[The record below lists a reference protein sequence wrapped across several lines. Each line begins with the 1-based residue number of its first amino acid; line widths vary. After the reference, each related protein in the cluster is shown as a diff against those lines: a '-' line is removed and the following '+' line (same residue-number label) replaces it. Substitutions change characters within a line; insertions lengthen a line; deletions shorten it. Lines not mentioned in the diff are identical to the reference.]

1 MSLREAIREAVGDRG
16 TRAWNAVQIVSGSAT
31 NARNRELLTFD
42 TVGSNGAKVHTA
54 FHAMVHTDDD
64 LLAALAEHLGRLR
77 PAWADGDGVAL
88 LSESNTVYGTS
99 YRGPAQAGDRTRF
112 QVSAQT
118 SRPPLARALRMT
130 FPLHVSRLRRV
141 SDAARRTGTSP
152 QGSGSS
158 ETSIN
163 RDQPAA
169 VTDHVPSLAPDL
181 TPAIVELTLANILRA
196 IRRERIS
203 AVGIFTTDKRDYLFL
218 SREIVRTAPD
228 VLLFTTEAD
237 LLFVHRDYGSF
248 IRGTIVASSYPLF
261 SGSQWL
267 TNPEL
272 APLVREQFP
281 TMTAQGIYNAALV
294 LLDPGRRHDLG
305 DESARPSPALPLI
318 DYAALDGSA
327 PCASAPS
334 ASASSPRT
342 VPPIWISVV
351 GRDAL
356 WPLSVDHCS
365 PAKGTSAGY
374 MVTPQSAA
382 GGAAPIPAS
391 YIRPPAL
398 AWLLLVLVSLAAG
411 LHGLAYLISVL
422 PRERR
427 SGGRL
432 GALLMAPQQWL
443 SQLARREVP
452 LARLF
457 ESPVAQRGG
466 ETLLEEPVHIE
477 RRRFLL
483 ICFTALGLVVLWMW
497 HLQTAWRTGAF
508 PQPGWWGVVVAL
520 FILVVGA
527 GFVLTILDRAS
538 VVGRLLQR
546 RTRTEAAALPA
557 RPSPHALIATGA
569 AVLMA
574 IPAIAAAIALW
585 RVQRDVSHAPWWQ
598 AQLLLARTL
607 SPDNWVSQ
615 APMVLGMAALLY
627 VWAFWN
633 ARQLSMRGDAYDPD
647 SGLFRLL
654 GGELTP
660 RELRGAA
667 DSTADR
673 EPLRSE
679 LAAIL
684 ASPWRRTRLR
694 LLMTALA
701 VTLLY
706 AASTRDSGFGIDG
719 LDFSRFAWWTSL
731 LAVFMMAHT
740 VSQTAHLT
748 LLLSRTLKG
757 LGSHA
762 IAPAFTRVAER
773 ALFDWR
779 LSARPSRAWQL
790 GPALMLARGVQNS
803 LAADGSLSTG
813 GSYAA
818 GDSAPVDLDAAGVA
832 LQREPDVAFLRSET
846 WTPLVEVATRAEAA
860 LAARHWPAAPESDA
874 ASPAARAEEL
884 LALLASF
891 VIRDLLS
898 RIVTGLSVA
907 LAMALL
913 LLGAHVLSAFQGR
926 QLFVWLDLALIAALA
941 VVGIG
946 ILVHFEKDRVLS
958 LAWATTPGRVG
969 WSGGLLQRLAI
980 WIGFTLVPILAAR
993 FPELGE
999 NLSAW
1004 LEPLRKA
1011 LP

>member
-1 MSLREAIREAVGDRG
+1 
-16 TRAWNAVQIVSGSAT
+16 
-31 NARNRELLTFD
+31 
-42 TVGSNGAKVHTA
+42 
-54 FHAMVHTDDD
+54 
-64 LLAALAEHLGRLR
+64 
-77 PAWADGDGVAL
+77 
-88 LSESNTVYGTS
+88 
-99 YRGPAQAGDRTRF
+99 
-112 QVSAQT
+112 
-118 SRPPLARALRMT
+118 
-130 FPLHVSRLRRV
+130 V
-141 SDAARRTGTSP
+141 SDAARRSGASS
-152 QGSGSS
+152 QGAGSS

-169 VTDHVPSLAPDL
+169 VTDHIPSLAPEL

-203 AVGIFTTDKRDYLFL
+203 AVGIFTTDKRDFLFL
-218 SREIVRTAPD
+218 SREIVRAAPD
-228 VLLFTTEAD
+228 VLLFTTEGD

-267 TNPEL
+267 TNPDL
-272 APLVREQFP
+272 ARRIREQFP

-294 LLDPGRRHDLG
+294 LLDPGR
-305 DESARPSPALPLI
+305 ESTREGESVPPSPALPLI
-318 DYAALDGSA
+318 DYATLDDSA
-327 PCASAPS
+327 RCASGLP
-334 ASASSPRT
+334 ASASRLET

-365 PAKGTSAGY
+365 SVKGTSAGY
-374 MVTPQSAA
+374 MVMPQIVD
-382 GGAAPIPAS
+382 GAAAPAPAS
-391 YIRPPAL
+391 HIRPPGL

-422 PRERR
+422 PQERR
-427 SGGRL
+427 PGGRL
-432 GALLMAPQQWL
+432 GALLRTPQQWL

-457 ESPVAQRGG
+457 ESPVAQSRV
-466 ETLLEEPVHIE
+466 ETLLEEPVYIE

-508 PQPGWWGVVVAL
+508 PRPGWWDAVVML

-546 RTRTEAAALPA
+546 RQRTEAAAAPP
-557 RPSPHALIATGA
+557 RPSPHALAATGA

-574 IPAIAAAIALW
+574 IPAVAAAIALW
-585 RVQRDVSHAPWWQ
+585 RVQRDVSHEPWWQ

-615 APMVLGMAALLY
+615 TPMVLGMAALLY

-647 SGLFRLL
+647 TGLFRLL
-654 GGELTP
+654 GGELTL
-660 RELRGAA
+660 RESGGAA
-667 DSTADR
+667 DLPADR

-684 ASPWRRTRLR
+684 ASPWRRTRSW
-694 LLMTALA
+694 LLMTAIV

-706 AASTRDSGFGIDG
+706 AASTWDSGFGIDG
-719 LDFSRFAWWTSL
+719 LEFSRFAWWTSL
-731 LAVFMMAHT
+731 LAVFMVTHS
-740 VSQTAHLT
+740 VSQTVHLT

-790 GPALMLARGVQNS
+790 RPALILARGVQNS

-818 GDSAPVDLDAAGVA
+818 GDSAPVDLDAAAVA
-832 LQREPDVAFLRSET
+832 LEREPDVAFLRSEA
-846 WTPLVEVATRAEAA
+846 WTPLVAVSTRTEAA
-860 LAARHWPAAPESDA
+860 LAARHWPAAAEGDA
-874 ASPAARAEEL
+874 AAPAARAEEL

-946 ILVHFEKDRVLS
+946 ILVHFEKNRVLS

-980 WIGFTLVPILAAR
+980 WIAFTLVPILAAR

-999 NLSAW
+999 NLATW